1 MLIEVTE
8 SLRYLTEIGGI
19 SFQLLQIC
27 GEVLAL
33 FLFDEE
39 VFILQQV
46 LPLLRNRDY
55 LVEEI
60 VDFGEHLV
68 FRLVNLGHFPFNFL
82 LFSVYFLVQL
92 LAELVE
98 VSQLVVDLTVWN
110 GRLEGAND

>member
-1 MLIEVTE
+1 M
-8 SLRYLTEIGGI
+8 
-19 SFQLLQIC
+19 
-27 GEVLAL
+27 
-33 FLFDEE
+33 
-39 VFILQQV
+39 
-46 LPLLRNRDY
+46 RNRDY

-68 FRLVNLGHFPFNFL
+68 FCLVDLGHFPFNFL

-110 GRLEGAND
+110 GRLEEAND